1 MFCKKKAQR
10 YLNEIFPI
18 LNEVNN
24 CNLKKKE
31 WEILIEYF
39 LIISIINIKT
49 RFDTLKRIKEKKNI
63 FIHADDYN
71 FFFENTDIYRLF
83 QLEDINFNSYVSFL
97 ISKRLKLKILQSK
110 TKRKV
115 FLFEKFKKKTF
126 LKKIIYFFYDNLL
139 SFLKPII
146 IFDGYFGKKNSLKVM
161 IKSKF
166 KILFAYI
173 DYFDFPREV
182 INLKK
187 DINSRSKISINI
199 KDDFDVIYNEFI
211 KNVLPSSFLEN
222 FNIYLT
228 ANKKKCLNIS
238 KRCLII
244 DIMIFIV

>member
-1 MFCKKKAQR
+1 MIRKYLVTYFKNIKFKKKTHIIFENEYLKKLYKDHQLRDYRCSFIENLNQVYKKKNNYSFCKKKAQR

-115 FLFEKFKKKTF
+115 FLFEKFKKK
-126 LKKIIYFFYDNLL
+126 
-139 SFLKPII
+139 
-146 IFDGYFGKKNSLKVM
+146 
-161 IKSKF
+161 
-166 KILFAYI
+166 LF
-173 DYFDFPREV
+173 
-182 INLKK
+182 
-187 DINSRSKISINI
+187 
-199 KDDFDVIYNEFI
+199 
-211 KNVLPSSFLEN
+211 
-222 FNIYLT
+222 
-228 ANKKKCLNIS
+228 
-238 KRCLII
+238 
-244 DIMIFIV
+244 